1 MEQKIY
7 KFLDLYVG
15 PGVYSTHNQDRS
27 FFNLFSDNKT
37 PIITF
42 RIDQSKEYI
51 KLFRSE
57 SLCKTISSFFCIS
70 QDDAANY
77 VKNWFGDRNNLKK
90 VSDVMKFIP
99 ELT

>member
-15 PGVYSTHNQDRS
+15 PGVYSTHNSDRS

-37 PIITF
+37 PILTF
-42 RIDQSKEYI
+42 RVHDEYI

-57 SLCKTISSFFCIS
+57 SLCKTVSRFFCIS
-70 QDDAANY
+70 EDDAAKY
-77 VKNWFGDRNNLKK
+77 TKDWFGDRNNLKK
-90 VSDVMKFIP
+90 VSDVMKFIS
-99 ELT
+99 ELV